1 MFRDLRLAFRSL
13 RSWRFG
19 AGAATLTL
27 AIGIGTATSMYALV
41 RMALS
46 STIPDVQDLPA
57 LGRIYASSR
66 TLGIERSPLTLKDG
80 DLLATASSFESI
92 GAYATDDS
100 EITTGDQ
107 PTAIALGQVSSGF
120 FSAMR
125 AHAAAGRLLSASD
138 FREGAQAVV
147 VTDRLWRTHFA
158 GRTLADAVLTIDGT
172 PRTVVGVLPPTFGFS
187 FIGISADAWIP
198 IATGPDARERR
209 VSMLARLKPGVT
221 WAAAAAEIAALAR
234 AQNPNGLWTWSA
246 ITAEQDISKR
256 AVGGFAMMFGP
267 GLVVLLIGCT
277 NVACMLLARGIDRDV
292 ELSVRSALGASRW
305 RIARQLIA
313 ENLALAFAGG
323 ALGSG
328 LAYALL
334 RIVTA
339 GLTRFRPDA
348 GMVGPSGA
356 ALLPIALGFSVGA
369 CLLFG
374 AWPAIRLSR
383 RDITTSLKGG
393 TAPALARFVGYRAR
407 DLVVFVEV
415 GVAVGL
421 VVTIAMFIRFFI
433 ELERITPLFPADRIV
448 AVDVPAPEAAAAA
461 ERVSGLPA
469 VAAVSVGSDLPR
481 AGRGSSILRAADGR
495 IARGSVIG
503 VDRTYLDT
511 LGIPLVRG
519 RSFNAAESGAHTE
532 VAVVSQAAA
541 DALWPGED
549 PIGARVTIS
558 DRSNASAAVVIGVA
572 REAYDAGALSRHGL
586 IAPHVY
592 VPLAGSN
599 ARVLVITRAAGD
611 ARLLIKPVTAAART
625 PQSGRAPQVHQIV
638 SGIDAEESAFF
649 MTLFAG
655 FGLLALLL
663 AASGVFGVISQSV
676 AQRTTEFGVRMAMG
690 ATAGQVLRMV
700 LAREGKLILAAIG
713 SGVAV
718 TLLVTRSAF
727 VEMLV
732 ISGSDPRI
740 WVVVAGLCGGAA
752 AVAVTFATWRIVRL
766 DPWKVLRAA

>member
-1 MFRDLRLAFRSL
+1 MLHDLRLAFRSL

-19 AGAATLTL
+19 AIAAVLTL
-27 AIGIGTATSMYALV
+27 AIGIGTATSMFALV
-41 RMALS
+41 RMALT
-46 STIPDVQDLPA
+46 STIPDVDDLPS

-66 TLGIERSPLTLKDG
+66 TLGIERSQLTLAAL
-80 DLLATASSFESI
+80 DLLGTASSFESV
-92 GAYATDDS
+92 GAYASEES
-100 EITTGDQ
+100 EITTGAEHV
-107 PTAIALGQVSSGF
+107 AISLGQVSAGF
-120 FSAMR
+120 FPAMR
-125 AHAAAGRLLSASD
+125 ARAASGRLLSPDD
-138 FREGAQAVV
+138 FRDGAQVV
-147 VTDRLWRTHFA
+147 VVSDRIWRAHFA
-158 GRTLADAVLTIDGT
+158 GRTLADAVLTIDGN

-187 FIGISADAWIP
+187 FIGIGSDAWIP
-198 IATGPDARERR
+198 VASGPDAGERR
-209 VSMLARLKPGVT
+209 VSMLARLKPSVT

-234 AQNPNGLWTWSA
+234 PQNPDGLWTWSV
-246 ITAEQDISKR
+246 ITAEQDINKR

-313 ENLALAFAGG
+313 ENLALASAGG

-328 LAYALL
+328 FAYALL

-383 RDITTSLKGG
+383 RDMTSSLKGG

-407 DLVVFVEV
+407 DLIVFVEV

-448 AVDVPAPEAAAAA
+448 SVEVPPPEVAAAA

-469 VAAVSVGSDLPR
+469 VAAVSVGSDLPD
-481 AGRGSSILRAADGR
+481 AGRGSSILRSAAGR
-495 IARGSVIG
+495 IVRGSVIG

-511 LGIPLVRG
+511 LGIPIVRG
-519 RSFNAAESGAHTE
+519 HSFNAAESVAHTE

-541 DALWPGED
+541 NALWPGED
-549 PIGARVTIS
+549 PIGARVTIT
-558 DRSNASAAVVIGVA
+558 DRSDASAAVVIGVA
-572 REAYDAGALSRHGL
+572 REAYDAGGLSRHGL

-592 VPLAGSN
+592 VPL
-599 ARVLVITRAAGD
+599 
-611 ARLLIKPVTAAART
+611 
-625 PQSGRAPQVHQIV
+625 
-638 SGIDAEESAFF
+638 
-649 MTLFAG
+649 
-655 FGLLALLL
+655 
-663 AASGVFGVISQSV
+663 
-676 AQRTTEFGVRMAMG
+676 
-690 ATAGQVLRMV
+690 
-700 LAREGKLILAAIG
+700 
-713 SGVAV
+713 
-718 TLLVTRSAF
+718 
-727 VEMLV
+727 
-732 ISGSDPRI
+732 
-740 WVVVAGLCGGAA
+740 
-752 AVAVTFATWRIVRL
+752 
-766 DPWKVLRAA
+766 